1 MKILHF
7 LVIASAI
14 LLTGCAVSRNKASR
28 QSTQKQMIF
37 SEIPEN
43 IKKNYY
49 KTQEFKCQTEGVVRV
64 GSYDKYQYSFKKDEA
79 PYCLA
84 ELKEGAMIV
93 NAEFN
98 PKTNAATNAM
108 SVVAAPITALNR
120 LFDKDER
127 DEFNSQM
134 REVGVYGKGDGDV
147 KFVGDK
153 HYFNPGNV
161 RIEFPEPFAD
171 RVVYSVLLQITSI
184 WRPKADKSDK
194 RELNWVADEIR
205 ITYIPKS
212 DFAKMS
218 LEVMT
223 KNNNPESNEK
233 FLRTMLKADPSM
245 FEEIK
250 QAQNVKLPADSI
262 IYSE

>member
-14 LLTGCAVSRNKASR
+14 LLTGGAVSGNKASR
-28 QSTQKQMIF
+28 QSTQKQMVF

-43 IKKNYY
+43 IKKSYY
-49 KTQEFKCQTEGVVRV
+49 KTQEFKCHTEGVVSV

-98 PKTNAATNAM
+98 PKTNATTNAM

-147 KFVGDK
+147 KFVGD
-153 HYFNPGNV
+153 
-161 RIEFPEPFAD
+161 
-171 RVVYSVLLQITSI
+171 
-184 WRPKADKSDK
+184 
-194 RELNWVADEIR
+194 NWVADEIR

-223 KNNNPESNEK
+223 KNNNPESNEE
-233 FLRTMLKADPSM
+233 FLRTMLKADPAILN
-245 FEEIK
+245 EIK
-250 QAQNVKLPADSI
+250 QAQNVKLPDDSI